1 MRINSEDKQS
11 FVELTVEDAYCSP
24 TQTGESDDN
33 WDMKVSLHL
42 WTEGLMARLYDVSL
56 YRSFVEPFL
65 VSLREL
71 NSRRRGIAKL
81 EGLGYERM
89 ELTIYN
95 SDQLGHLGVSVA
107 MERYDLELERQAMK
121 ATANFNLDPSD
132 LPGVL
137 YDFEQAFSRQN
148 LAREFSG

>member
-11 FVELTVEDAYCSP
+11 FVELVVEDAYCSP

-42 WTEGLMARLYDVSL
+42 WAEGMTARLYHVSL

-71 NSRRRGIAKL
+71 NSKRRGIAKL
-81 EGLGYERM
+81 QGLGYESM
-89 ELTIYN
+89 ELAIYN
-95 SDQLGHLGVSVA
+95 TNQRGHLGVSVA
-107 MERYDLELERQAMK
+107 MERYDLELERPAMK
-121 ATANFNLDPSD
+121 ATASFNLDPGD
-132 LPGVL
+132 LPAVL
-137 YDFEQAFSRQN
+137 YDFEQTFSKQN
-148 LAREFSG
+148 LALEFSG